1 MPFIGDLDLT
11 QVHDGTLEPFISARL
26 AQGRSHK
33 TVNGSLGI
41 VRRILRLCASRW
53 RDENGLTWLEHAPL
67 ITMLPLV
74 GHQREPR
81 PMSWHEQKRLLPALP
96 AHLARMAL
104 FVLNTGVRDDV
115 VCSLQWEW
123 EIKVPQLG
131 ISVFEVPQAHVKGRR
146 RSRVAVCNSV
156 AQSIVESV
164 RGQHET
170 HVFVWRRERRSRTE
184 LEPVM
189 NYRPIEAMNN
199 TAWPRARKE
208 AGLGD
213 LHVHDLRHTV
223 GMRLREA
230 GVSESTVSDV
240 LWHSTRSMTHHY
252 SVAQVVELHSAL
264 EQIKDDSGRWNKSL
278 AMLKLEQKGQPAEAS
293 PAEVPHEGK
302 TAYGTK
308 LASR

>member
-131 ISVFEVPQAHVKGRR
+131 ISVFEVPQAH
-146 RSRVAVCNSV
+146 
-156 AQSIVESV
+156 
-164 RGQHET
+164 
-170 HVFVWRRERRSRTE
+170 
-184 LEPVM
+184 
-189 NYRPIEAMNN
+189 AMNN
-199 TAWPRARKE
+199 TAWQRARKE

-213 LHVHDLRHTV
+213 SFATRWGCDCEKPACRRAPCRMSSGIRHA
-223 GMRLREA
+223 R
-230 GVSESTVSDV
+230 
-240 LWHSTRSMTHHY
+240 
-252 SVAQVVELHSAL
+252 
-264 EQIKDDSGRWNKSL
+264 
-278 AMLKLEQKGQPAEAS
+278 
-293 PAEVPHEGK
+293 
-302 TAYGTK
+302 
-308 LASR
+308 